1 MSNMLENVLVNN
13 SEVKDNVSDIS
24 NEVKSSRSST
34 TSMKTKVS
42 KFEEEL
48 KDTNNKID
56 DIKIQMDSN
65 NMNTNNKIDEIN
77 VQMNINNKEM
87 KDQLNN
93 IFRLLEKIDISE
105 INDKDNSEGE
115 LKNVK
120 ANVEGQLAKQ
130 DNNIKLIEE
139 NGLNISNN
147 IYDINVHI
155 LDIDNKIDNNN
166 ELTNIK
172 LVQMDTTFNAR
183 FDKLLEKLDS
193 QHVKSKEEE
202 EYQNPDRFE
211 MELVDMKLRM
221 LKQEEYFEAKI
232 NHQLTDHEK
241 KLEEVIGYMGSL
253 ERKAHFEERTYAN
266 KEEIL
271 DKKFKKFLDDA
282 KETSEYNSMC
292 LNQMQENMD
301 EVIAH
306 SQQNRK
312 DLAEFQQFIQRRV
325 SNMEDNYNSSRD
337 ILLRVN
343 DDIQFMK
350 QPTLDLQIIYDKV
363 DRLGESINKVAMD
376 LDKYKGETKDVFRN
390 MVHETKSEAST
401 DASSVSLNIS
411 PIKDN
416 SKSSILM
423 YRKVRS
429 CNFHGLDV
437 RADLDT
443 NTHQPYDSG
452 RFSYSVNLLIYK
464 YDDIG
469 ITFLLAKR
477 DLFHQL
483 YPGHYDYAASGYVLA
498 MESDIMH
505 SAMRVIR
512 KELGVT
518 VSSEFLAETFLLNWS
533 PDQVQSDDMRKYSE
547 GALYMVNEADFV
559 EMYKVDLGMLH
570 PMSENQILRCDAKP
584 DLLQLFSNA
593 RLRELVTKRIMQK
606 VLSDRKKEI
615 RSPYKVK
622 DNSFDTKKDKT
633 GKISKNTS
641 METPYSKTSY
651 RAFELS
657 EKASKRSSSRDRCS
671 DNGEDHSS
679 DDDFDRRGRKS
690 YYDKKD
696 EEIKVL
702 LPDDSEEYIQKLSK
716 ENGQILYVQSKIKQ
730 EELYLK
736 DLDIS
741 SILNFLRK
749 SLEVGKTTKKAIQ
762 LTDHIS
768 DSVIQKLE
776 YIGDTAKDDHEINLE
791 GSNRL
796 GGLRQGGSQT
806 VKNLAVYKLLGYYV
820 KPENEQEMHKK
831 LLTNVF
837 PTFHIKFTNPTVI
850 HKNFKDFLM
859 ATHIYVDRHLELV
872 KILCLY
878 EFLNKKKFYPANLF
892 GKNGFKGQVDYFCA
906 GFEDPAFSK
915 RVLDSIDLQTR
926 YGIHSFGEFIAEFF
940 SILKKMNQHYGP
952 TADFFDNIL
961 HGKKALANDTT
972 TQRYKFRGFNKS
984 GYKKQHVNMTMEEA
998 LLQGQHDE
1006 EDAYE
1011 RELEQEASQDED
1023 EAYDEDFEQYVDDE
1037 DKQEFIFEE
1046 EEQTQKVNAI
1056 QDNKQHSGVCYN
1068 LAFKG
1073 KCETP
1078 GCIYNHDPAVIKK
1091 FQDSR
1096 KPTGTAA
1103 KLNKPSTPFRKSPP
1117 RDSKRRA

>member
-48 KDTNNKID
+48 KL
-56 DIKIQMDSN
+56 
-65 NMNTNNKIDEIN
+65 TNNKIDEIN
-77 VQMNINNKEM
+77 NNNKEM

-93 IFRLLEKIDISE
+93 IFRLLEKIDIGKT
-105 INDKDNSEGE
+105 NNKGNSEDE
-115 LKNVK
+115 LENVK
-120 ANVEGQLAKQ
+120 ANVEEQLAKQ
-130 DNNIKLIEE
+130 NNNIKLIEE

-155 LDIDNKIDNNN
+155 VDIDNRIDNNN
-166 ELTNIK
+166 QLTNMK

-183 FDKLLEKLDS
+183 FDKLLEKLDV

-202 EYQNPDRFE
+202 EYQNPDRFD

-253 ERKAHFEERTYAN
+253 EKKAHFEERSYAN
-266 KEEIL
+266 KNEIL
-271 DKKFKKFLDDA
+271 DKKIKKFLDEA

-312 DLAEFQQFIQRRV
+312 DLVEFQQFIQRRV
-325 SNMEDNYNSSRD
+325 TNMEDNYNSSRD

-343 DDIQFMK
+343 DDIQVIK
-350 QPTLDLQIIYDKV
+350 QPAVDLQMIYDKV
-363 DRLGESINKVAMD
+363 DRLGEAINEVAMD

-390 MVHETKSEAST
+390 MVHETKSEVST

-464 YDDIG
+464 YDDSG

-518 VSSEFLAETFLLNWS
+518 VSSEFLAETFLLNWF

-547 GALYMVNEADFV
+547 GALYMVNDADFV
-559 EMYKVDLGMLH
+559 ETYKVDLSMLH

-584 DLLQLFSNA
+584 DLT
-593 RLRELVTKRIMQK
+593 RLRTIHLILRRIRPVRFPRILPWRLLIAKHHIELLSFRRRQVNVQVLEIVIVIMEMITA
-606 VLSDRKKEI
+606 VMMILI
-615 RSPYKVK
+615 
-622 DNSFDTKKDKT
+622 
-633 GKISKNTS
+633 
-641 METPYSKTSY
+641 
-651 RAFELS
+651 
-657 EKASKRSSSRDRCS
+657 
-671 DNGEDHSS
+671 GEDGNRITIRKMRRSR
-679 DDDFDRRGRKS
+679 FYYLMIARNTYRNCRRRMDR
-690 YYDKKD
+690 
-696 EEIKVL
+696 
-702 LPDDSEEYIQKLSK
+702 
-716 ENGQILYVQSKIKQ
+716 
-730 EELYLK
+730 
-736 DLDIS
+736 
-741 SILNFLRK
+741 
-749 SLEVGKTTKKAIQ
+749 
-762 LTDHIS
+762 
-768 DSVIQKLE
+768 
-776 YIGDTAKDDHEINLE
+776 
-791 GSNRL
+791 
-796 GGLRQGGSQT
+796 
-806 VKNLAVYKLLGYYV
+806 
-820 KPENEQEMHKK
+820 
-831 LLTNVF
+831 
-837 PTFHIKFTNPTVI
+837 
-850 HKNFKDFLM
+850 
-859 ATHIYVDRHLELV
+859 
-872 KILCLY
+872 
-878 EFLNKKKFYPANLF
+878 
-892 GKNGFKGQVDYFCA
+892 FCM
-906 GFEDPAFSK
+906 F
-915 RVLDSIDLQTR
+915 
-926 YGIHSFGEFIAEFF
+926 
-940 SILKKMNQHYGP
+940 NQ
-952 TADFFDNIL
+952 
-961 HGKKALANDTT
+961 
-972 TQRYKFRGFNKS
+972 R
-984 GYKKQHVNMTMEEA
+984 
-998 LLQGQHDE
+998 
-1006 EDAYE
+1006 
-1011 RELEQEASQDED
+1011 
-1023 EAYDEDFEQYVDDE
+1023 
-1037 DKQEFIFEE
+1037 
-1046 EEQTQKVNAI
+1046 
-1056 QDNKQHSGVCYN
+1056 
-1068 LAFKG
+1068 
-1073 KCETP
+1073 
-1078 GCIYNHDPAVIKK
+1078 
-1091 FQDSR
+1091 
-1096 KPTGTAA
+1096 
-1103 KLNKPSTPFRKSPP
+1103 
-1117 RDSKRRA
+1117 